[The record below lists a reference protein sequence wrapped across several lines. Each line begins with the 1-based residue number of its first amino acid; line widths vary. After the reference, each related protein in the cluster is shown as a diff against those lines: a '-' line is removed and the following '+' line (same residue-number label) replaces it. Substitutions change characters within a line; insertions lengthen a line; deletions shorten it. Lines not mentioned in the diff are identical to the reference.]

1 MKKIISLLLVLVFS
15 IGCTLAL
22 TSCGSPELDF
32 NVAKANLEA
41 AGYDVEVNEV
51 NYSVN
56 MVKKLTAEKDD
67 DQIIICE
74 FKDSKSAD
82 LALEE
87 YEIQRKQGVEA
98 IELQIE
104 IMEHIL
110 EDYADDYKSD
120 EINELEDELKDLK
133 EELAVYETL
142 SLGSSGCFMWYG
154 TKAAVEASNG

>member
-1 MKKIISLLLVLVFS
+1 MKKIISLLLVLVLS

-41 AGYDVEVNEV
+41 AGYDVEFDEV
-51 NYSVN
+51 KNSVN
-56 MVKKLTAEKDD
+56 MVKRLSAEKDD
-67 DQIIICE
+67 DQIMICE
-74 FKDSKSAD
+74 FKDSGSAD

-87 YEIQRKQGVEA
+87 YEIMIKQGVEA
-98 IELQIE
+98 LELQIE

-120 EINELEDELKDLK
+120 EIDEFEDELKELK
-133 EELAVYETL
+133 EQLAVYETI

-154 TKAAVEASNG
+154 TKAAVEASKG

>member
-1 MKKIISLLLVLVFS
+1 MKKIISLLLVLVLS

-41 AGYDVEVNEV
+41 AGYDVEFDEV
-51 NYSVN
+51 SYSFN
-56 MVKKLTAEKDD
+56 MIKRLSAEKDD

-87 YEIQRKQGVEA
+87 YEIQLKQGVEA

-120 EINELEDELKDLK
+120 EIDEFEDELKELK
-133 EELAVYETL
+133 EQLAIYETL

-154 TKAAVEASNG
+154 TKAAVEASKG

>member
-1 MKKIISLLLVLVFS
+1 MKKIISLLLVLVLS

-41 AGYDVEVNEV
+41 AGYDVEVNED

-56 MVKKLTAEKDD
+56 MVKRLTAEKDD
-67 DQIIICE
+67 DEILICE
-74 FKDSKSAD
+74 FKDSGSAD

-87 YEIQRKQGVEA
+87 YEIMIKQAVEA
-98 IELQIE
+98 LELEIE
-104 IMEHIL
+104 IIEHLL

-120 EINELEDELKDLK
+120 EINEMEDELKELK
-133 EELAVYETL
+133 EQLAEYDTI

-154 TKAAVEASNG
+154 TKAAVEATKG